1 MQPFSLPTVFK
12 SSLRWIF
19 ITGLMA
25 AALLPFGWL
34 LLTSLQPSSAN
45 IFNPADALKLLQGH
59 TQPTLEHYATV
70 WTTLPMTQYV
80 FNSVGSTTVAVVLN
94 LILSLMA
101 AYPLARGQFKGKTAI
116 MALVLATMFIPFQV
130 IMIPLLLQANALGLT
145 DAAGNHDTWLTPIK
159 LWFGLALPFAIS
171 GFGIFFLRQ
180 ALMALPKELDD
191 AACLDGCT
199 PWQTLWFVLTPLLR
213 PSLATLAIF
222 TLMASWGEFLWPSLT
237 LVYDHHLTLPVGL
250 VYLQGAFS
258 NNWRLIA
265 AGTVISM
272 IPSLLV
278 FLLLQR
284 QFMAGMTSGA
294 VKG

>member
-1 MQPFSLPTVFK
+1 MSTRPQFTLTK
-12 SSLRWIF
+12 TLRWTLI
-19 ITGLMA
+19 GALA
-25 AALLPFGWL
+25 VASLLPFGWL
-34 LLTSLQPSSAN
+34 VLTSLQPSDAN
-45 IFNPADALKLLQGH
+45 IFDPTSALALLQGH
-59 TQPTLEHYATV
+59 TQPTLEHYTAV
-70 WTTLPMTQYV
+70 WQNLPMAAYL
-80 FNSVGSTTVAVVLN
+80 FNSVGSTLVAIGLN

-101 AYPLARGQFKGKTAI
+101 AYPLARGTFKGKGAM

-145 DAAGNHDTWLTPIK
+145 DASGGSEAWWTPLK
-159 LWFGLALPFAIS
+159 LWLGLAIPFAIS

-180 ALMALPKELDD
+180 ALMALPRELDD

-237 LVYDHHLTLPVGL
+237 LVYDNHLTLPVGL

-265 AGTVISM
+265 AGTVMSM